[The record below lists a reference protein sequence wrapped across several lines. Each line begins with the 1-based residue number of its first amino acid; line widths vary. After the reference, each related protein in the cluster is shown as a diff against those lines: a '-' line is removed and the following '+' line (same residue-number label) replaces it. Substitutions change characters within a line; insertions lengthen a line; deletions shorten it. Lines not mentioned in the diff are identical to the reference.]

1 MDERLTAKEIEV
13 LKLVCGGHS
22 TKEIASELHVSATTV
37 ASHRSSILGKA
48 GVRNA
53 VELLRWAV
61 EHGYVTVEPR
71 DRQ

>member
-22 TKEIASELHVSATTV
+22 TKEIAFELQVSAKTV
-37 ASHRSSILGKA
+37 ASHRASTLRKA

-53 VELLRWAV
+53 VELLQWAI
-61 EHGYVTVEPR
+61 EHGYATVHPL
-71 DRQ
+71 DRK